1 MKERLESHS
10 FVDAA
15 AELLGVLESFSN
27 SEEEVS
33 ITEVARRT
41 GLTYN
46 SAFRPLYTLE
56 KRGYVNRRSGR
67 KRYSLTQGH
76 HRYRIGYA
84 SCGNARFTE
93 EVSWS
98 IVMAARKAAV
108 TLLTKNNEFN
118 PSAPPR

>member
-1 MKERLESHS
+1 MKERLESHY
-10 FVDAA
+10 FVEAA
-15 AELLGVLESFSN
+15 AKLLGVLESFSN

-33 ITEVARRT
+33 PRWPAAPASP
-41 GLTYN
+41 N
-46 SAFRPLYTLE
+46 SSAFRLLYTLE